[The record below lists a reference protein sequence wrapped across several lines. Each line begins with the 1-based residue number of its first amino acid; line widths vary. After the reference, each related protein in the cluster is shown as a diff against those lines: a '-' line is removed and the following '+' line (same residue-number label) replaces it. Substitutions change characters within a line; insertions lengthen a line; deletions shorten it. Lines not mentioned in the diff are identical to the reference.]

1 VGGVLS
7 CLNAETGKVL
17 WRKDPYPKIMPT
29 FFTSSSP
36 MIVGTAVIAQLGKA
50 GNGAIIAFDLATG
63 NEKWKWAEEGPEY
76 ASPVVLTVDGTQQIV
91 TLTDKSIVGVAAA
104 DGKLLWKLPFP
115 SARRAYNAATPIVLG
130 QTIIYTGAGRGT
142 HAVKIEKQGDGFI
155 AKKLWSN
162 PDLAPQ
168 YNTPVLK
175 DGFLFGLSNRG
186 YLFCINAE
194 DGTTA
199 WTDTTRRGSGF
210 AAIISAGSVI
220 LALPS
225 SSDMVVFKPDGKA
238 YVEIAKYEVAD
249 SPTYAHPIISGKR
262 IFIKDQ
268 ESIALWT
275 IE

>member
-1 VGGVLS
+1 M
-7 CLNAETGKVL
+7 AE
-17 WRKDPYPKIMPT
+17 
-29 FFTSSSP
+29 
-36 MIVGTAVIAQLGKA
+36 
-50 GNGAIIAFDLATG
+50 
-63 NEKWKWAEEGPEY
+63 
-76 ASPVVLTVDGTQQIV
+76 VDGGLV
-91 TLTDKSIVGVAAA
+91 VA
-104 DGKLLWKLPFP
+104 
-115 SARRAYNAATPIVLG
+115 RVL
-130 QTIIYTGAGRGT
+130 QERN
-142 HAVKIEKQGDGFI
+142 V
-155 AKKLWSN
+155 
-162 PDLAPQ
+162 
-168 YNTPVLK
+168 
-175 DGFLFGLSNRG
+175 R

-225 SSDMVVFKPDGKA
+225 SSEMVVFKPDGKA